1 MSALLEIS
9 DLIIDHDPETG
20 VRRDVRRAEVVA
32 RLHAS
37 GQRRAARFVERL
49 TAVDGVL
56 DRESCDALLLRAHS
70 EMQRLSEEFLQ
81 ADRVRLLLE
90 PMLAALRA
98 NGMRGPYRV
107 LDIGCGLGYVVRALA
122 ATGGLGREVE
132 LLGCDRNQVLVDRAQ
147 ELAHEERLDCRFV
160 RGNAFRLE
168 APAHIYLSSSVLHH
182 FHGEALVQFFA
193 QQRSACGYLHYDVQ
207 PSPFSALGAWLF
219 HRSRMREPLARHDGC
234 VSAARAHAASTLLA
248 AARRADGPLVG
259 TFDAARSSLSVI
271 LRPMQGIVGVRR
283 ELAPA
288 FLREL
293 GPLAPR
299 LGELA

>member
-9 DLIIDHDPETG
+9 DLIVDCDPETG
-20 VRRDVRRAEVVA
+20 ERRDVLRAEVVA
-32 RLHAS
+32 RLRAS
-37 GQRRAARFVERL
+37 GQHRAARLVLRWPA
-49 TAVDGVL
+49 TDGVL
-56 DRESCDALLLRAHS
+56 DRAHCDVVLLRAHV

-81 ADRVRLLLE
+81 GDRMRLLLE

-98 NGMRGPYRV
+98 GGVRAPYRV

-122 ATGGLGREVE
+122 ASGGLGRDVE
-132 LLGCDRNQVLVDRAQ
+132 LLGCDLNRALVDRA
-147 ELAHEERLDCRFV
+147 EALAREERLDCRFV
-160 RGNAFRLE
+160 RGDAFRLE
-168 APAHIYLSSSVLHH
+168 APAHIYLSSNALHH
-182 FHGEALVQFFA
+182 FHGAALTQFFA
-193 QQRSACGYLHYDVQ
+193 QQRSACGFLHYDVQ

-219 HRSRMREPLARHDGC
+219 HRSRMRKPLARLDGC
-234 VSAARAHAASTLLA
+234 VSAARAHAAATLLA

-259 TFDAARSSLSVI
+259 TFDAARSFLSVI
-271 LRPMQGIVGVRR
+271 LRPMQCVVGVQR

-293 GPLAPR
+293 GPLARR